1 MENQTTAVKK
11 NHVLVVDDSV
21 ELVHIYKEMLEGFH
35 YAVSTAFNGVQALK
49 LVLEKDFDAIICDL
63 TMPQLEGDLFYAAVE
78 RAKPHL
84 CPRFIIITGN
94 AADPKYEAF
103 LKKVDNPVLY
113 KPVSAANL
121 LDTLDQMVG
130 RPSHNLKR

>member
-1 MENQTTAVKK
+1 MENQTTAVRK

-21 ELVHIYKEMLEGFH
+21 ELVHTYKELLEAHH
-35 YAVSTAFNGVQALK
+35 YAVTTAFNGVQALK
-49 LVLEKDFDAIICDL
+49 LVLEKDFDAIICDMS
-63 TMPQLEGDLFYAAVE
+63 MPQLEGDLFYAAVE

-84 CPRFIIITGN
+84 RQRFIIITGN

-113 KPVSAANL
+113 KPVPVANL
-121 LDTLDQMVG
+121 LDTLDQLVG
-130 RPSHNLKR
+130 QPSHT